1 MELEITVPG
10 LVDGILQDSKVNAF
24 FQGVAVDLANAVKR
38 WYAALPEDYFDNP
51 ELEHGTR
58 SFIRMLAQSWYS
70 ETNGKEITLYFTH
83 PRPGGTAFGLRLHH
97 LGGIITPKKAGA
109 LTIPLTYEARG
120 LTASNYSNSVREL
133 FLVRKKDAP
142 SPDFIGTLCEK
153 DSHGVHAVF
162 ALRKSVEIKPLEKR
176 RGHPAIPTD
185 EELRQNFVDACMARL
200 NTGLYHV

>member
-1 MELEITVPG
+1 MELEISVPG
-10 LVDGILQDSKVNAF
+10 LLDGILQDSEANAF
-24 FQGVAVDLANAVKR
+24 FQGVAVDLANAVKL
-38 WYAALPEDYFDNP
+38 WYGRLPEDYFDNP

-58 SFIRMLAQSWYS
+58 SFIRILAQSWYS

-109 LTIPLTYEARG
+109 LTIPLTYEARSH
-120 LTASNYSNSVREL
+120 TASSYSNSVREL
-133 FLVRKKDAP
+133 FLVRKKYAP

-153 DSHGVHAVF
+153 DGHGVHAVF
-162 ALRKSVEIKPLEKR
+162 ALRKSAEIKPLEKR

-185 EELRQNFVDACMARL
+185 ADLKKAFVEACLARL
-200 NTGLYHV
+200 NAL